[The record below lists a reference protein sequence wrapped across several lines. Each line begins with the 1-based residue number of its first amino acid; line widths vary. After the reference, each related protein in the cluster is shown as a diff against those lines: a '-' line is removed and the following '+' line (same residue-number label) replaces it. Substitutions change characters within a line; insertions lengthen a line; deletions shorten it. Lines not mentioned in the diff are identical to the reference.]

1 MIPTNIRETL
11 LNEMLSQGEIYHWVD
26 ATRSKPI
33 KVKFLGFVKGRT
45 GWAKVEPV
53 VSSKSSSDLV
63 KEVPINQ
70 LRPLKDI
77 GVGYPMDFGFIP
89 EEVYATRPSEYSKD
103 NFAHV
108 LGTYNEKRTAEGLV
122 AHLEKLASVEELDE
136 PKKSQRMKQILN
148 AALGFIDKRIASQG
162 FDKDDLVGV

>member
-1 MIPTNIRETL
+1 
-11 LNEMLSQGEIYHWVD
+11 MLSQGEIYNWVD

-33 KVKFLGFVKGRT
+33 KVKFLGFVKNRT
-45 GWAKVEPV
+45 GWARVELV
-53 VSSKSSSDLV
+53 TSTKDLTDLV

-77 GVGYPMDFGFIP
+77 GVGYPMDFSFIP
-89 EEVYATRPSEYSKD
+89 EEVYATRPSDYAKD
-103 NFAHV
+103 NLAHV
-108 LGTYNEKRTAEGLV
+108 LGTYNEKRIAEGLV
-122 AHLEKLASVEELDE
+122 AHLEKLASVQELEE

-148 AALGFIDKRIASQG
+148 AAIGFIDKRISAQG